1 MKKQLL
7 NISNLLLFI
16 LPFAF
21 SNSVSAQVVN
31 TQSFDGVTFPPT
43 GWSYV
48 GTSIYW
54 SRVVGGNNPAA
65 SPHSGT
71 GMGRYNSFTSPLGTR
86 QTMSTPK
93 VDLSGIG
100 TDTAY
105 FSFWIY
111 RNSNVSTAH
120 DSMLI
125 SINTTQSTIGATT
138 LGIVARLRTDMLPD
152 TQATNGWY
160 QYSFDV
166 PASFNTA
173 TNYIMLTGISQVG
186 NNMFID
192 DIVWTSYPT
201 LCSGTPTPGTITSVD
216 TVLCGGTGSTTLSLN
231 GNTTG
236 TGITYQWKSGP
247 SPTGPWTNFGTS
259 VTSISTGTITST
271 TYYYNVVT
279 CSNSSMSDS
288 TAVKRVT
295 VSATPYPAVN
305 ITSSNNGNYCAGI
318 QVRLVATGG
327 STYTWSPATNLNV
340 TNNDTVLSSPA
351 GSAGTLIVYTS
362 TGINAAGCIGTDT
375 IHVTVRA
382 TTTIEVQAIPNDTI
396 CIGELLVLNGASG
409 GGAALSQFSWSPG
422 GATSQSI
429 TIAPSVSAPY
439 SIQAVN
445 AYGCPTADTLPI
457 EVISAVLPV
466 INSLTASNNAS
477 YCNGLTPVTLTVAG
491 TGAVSTTWTPSTGL
505 NMTSGNTVLAS
516 PTGVG
521 SSILYG
527 VTLTNSGGCSTSDT
541 IRVYSHALP
550 TVSVQATPNDT
561 ICIGESV
568 TLMAQG
574 TSLADTFHWVP
585 TNDMTQSITVSPA
598 SHTMYVVHVISGVS
612 GCPNS
617 DTLHVE
623 ALAVPVAS
631 YTFTPPVDSI
641 VTFTNTSTNGT
652 SYLWDFDDASGSTLQ
667 NPPPHTYSVNGTYS
681 VKLVVTNGYCT
692 DSVTHLVDITV
703 AVNEL
708 NAGNGLSVFLN
719 QSTDM
724 AYVRF
729 NSTQS
734 KAVLQIINSLGQIV
748 SERVVTSTGNNAY
761 KEEVDMSYL
770 PAGVY
775 SIHISTSSANFSKKL
790 IKM

>member
-31 TQSFDGVTFPPT
+31 TQSFDATTFPPT

-54 SRVVGGNNPAA
+54 SRVVGGNNPTAT
-65 SPHSGT
+65 PHSGA

-86 QTMSTPK
+86 QTMSTPN

-100 TDTAY
+100 ANTAY
-105 FSFWIY
+105 FKFWIY
-111 RNSNVSTAH
+111 RNSSVATAH

-160 QYSFDV
+160 QYSFNV
-166 PASFNTA
+166 PPSFNTT

-192 DIVWTSYPT
+192 DIEWTSYPT
-201 LCSGTPTPGTITSVD
+201 LCSGTPAPGTINSVD
-216 TVLCGGTGSTTLSLN
+216 TVLCGGTGSTMLSLS
-231 GNTTG
+231 GHTTG

-247 SPTGPWTNFGTS
+247 SSTGPWTNFGTS
-259 VTSISTGTITST
+259 VSSISTGTITST
-271 TYYYNVVT
+271 TYYYNKVT
-279 CSNSSMSDS
+279 CSNSSLSDS
-288 TAVKRVT
+288 TSVKHVT
-295 VSATPYPAVN
+295 VSGTPYPTVN
-305 ITSSNNGNYCAGI
+305 ITSSNNGNYCTGLPVQLI
-318 QVRLVATGG
+318 ATGG
-327 STYTWSPATNLNV
+327 NTYSWSPATNLNV
-340 TNNDTVLSSPA
+340 TNNDTVYSTLA
-351 GSAGTLIVYTS
+351 GSAGTSIVYTS
-362 TGINAAGCIGTDT
+362 TGRNAAGCIGTDT

-382 TTTIEVQAIPNDTI
+382 TTTIDIQAIPNDTI
-396 CIGELLVLNGASG
+396 CIGQLLVLNGASG
-409 GGAALSQFSWSPG
+409 GGSALSQFSWSPG

-457 EVISAVLPV
+457 EVISAALPV

-527 VTLTNSGGCSTSDT
+527 VTLTNSGGCSASDT

-568 TLMAQG
+568 TLLAQG
-574 TSLADTFHWVP
+574 TNLTDTFHWVP

-617 DTLHVE
+617 DTLHIE

-631 YTFTPPVDSI
+631 YTYNPVNYT
-641 VTFTNTSTNGT
+641 VTFTNNSTNAT
-652 SYLWDFDDASGSTLQ
+652 SYAWDFGDTSGVSTLQ
-667 NPPPHTYSVNGTYS
+667 NPPPYTYSVNNTYAVS
-681 VKLVVTNGYCT
+681 LVVSNGYCSAT
-692 DSVTHLVDITV
+692 STQLVDITV
-703 AVNEL
+703 GLNEL
-708 NAGNGLSVFLN
+708 LTGSSLSVYMN
-719 QSTDM
+719 PATEI
-724 AYVRF
+724 AYIQF
-729 NSTQS
+729 NSKHS
-734 KAVLQIINSLGQIV
+734 NAVLQVVNALGQIV

-770 PAGVY
+770 PSGVY
-775 SIHISTSSANFSKKL
+775 SIHISTSSNQFSKKL
-790 IKM
+790 IKL